1 MNLLI
6 QTMTVMTLIKEFV
19 DTLRNRIDNV
29 RGQDKYWKDVVTEEK
44 KKRKRRRQCRFR
56 LKDFLDDKE

>member
-6 QTMTVMTLIKEFV
+6 QTMTVMTLIKKFV

-44 KKRKRRRQCRFR
+44 KKRKRSGQCRLRPKRFP
-56 LKDFLDDKE
+56 